1 MSKESCHC
9 KRSLIATG
17 WGMCSSKGVS
27 PWLYLYWYLP
37 LSVLEVRGR
46 FCLLGAYFAGT
57 LKFFESFKC
66 FFKNIF
72 EYLVRGLACDRWSP
86 FRPCGWD
93 KMTKIGSKWFLVLW
107 EVSFDLLAIGYQINT
122 FVLEKLFLIHFI
134 VPSLGESRAET
145 DKRWEQV
152 YSGGWVRYD
161 WW

>member
-1 MSKESCHC
+1 MSMESCHC

-27 PWLYLYWYLP
+27 PWLYLYGYLP

-86 FRPCGWD
+86 FGPCGWD
-93 KMTKIGSKWFLVLW
+93 KMTKVGSKWFLVLW
-107 EVSFDLLAIGYQINT
+107 EVSFDLLAIGY
-122 FVLEKLFLIHFI
+122 LL
-134 VPSLGESRAET
+134 SLRSCSWSISLYH
-145 DKRWEQV
+145 RWGSPGQKPTKDGNKCIEV
-152 YSGGWVRYD
+152 AG
-161 WW
+161 